1 MHPQSPCFLVSR
13 PCALRPDGGVGGWAH
28 SRPALIFASLFLA
41 QTRPTRCVR
50 ALFALVCLFAMSPS
64 PRRCRTLASRLASRL
79 ARMLGLGPP
88 PSKLQKQRNDLPPL
102 AFREIAR
109 FCVEP
114 RDVAALARTCRAAA
128 DACADRLGELRVVPA
143 RGRTYDLH
151 ANGRCDVTPKGK
163 RPFRLSGVVG
173 VTEADRAFA
182 ALTRSG
188 TVVTWG
194 DSRFGGDSSA
204 VRHLLVDVASV
215 TGADSAFAALTRSG
229 TVVTWGYPGWGGD
242 SATVQHKLVD
252 VASVTAAAYAFAAL
266 TRSGAVIAWGYPRWG
281 GDSSVVQHQ
290 LVDVASVTAA
300 AGAFA
305 AVTHTGTVV
314 AWGHPAFG
322 GDSSAVQHLLV
333 DVASVTATTRAFAAL
348 TRSGTVVTW
357 GYPEGG
363 GDSSAVRHL
372 LVDVISVM
380 ATGSAFVALTRAGT
394 VEWGGC

>member
-1 MHPQSPCFLVSR
+1 MHPKSPCFLVSR

-143 RGRTYDLH
+143 RGRTYRLH
-151 ANGRCDVTPKGK
+151 ANGRCDVTPRGSDGK
-163 RPFRLSGVVG
+163 PFRLSGVVS
-173 VTEADRAFA
+173 VTEASHAFA

-194 DSRFGGDSSA
+194 HPRAPAGR
-204 VRHLLVDVASV
+204 RHLLVDVASV
-215 TGADSAFAALTRSG
+215 SATSIAFTALTRSG
-229 TVVTWGYPGWGGD
+229 GVVTWGHPQWGGD
-242 SATVQHKLVD
+242 SA
-252 VASVTAAAYAFAAL
+252 
-266 TRSGAVIAWGYPRWG
+266 
-281 GDSSVVQHQ
+281 
-290 LVDVASVTAA
+290 
-300 AGAFA
+300 
-305 AVTHTGTVV
+305 
-314 AWGHPAFG
+314 
-322 GDSSAVQHLLV
+322 AVQHLGMARPRRRLGGR
-333 DVASVTATTRAFAAL
+333 ATPAGRRRERDGDGHCVRGADTVRHRRRVGMAIPWRRLLGRATPARGRCERDGDARGVRGADTLRRRGHLGMARPWRRLLGRAAQAGGRGQCDGVEACVRGAHPLRYHYILGGSL
-348 TRSGTVVTW
+348 TDDS
-357 GYPEGG
+357 
-363 GDSSAVRHL
+363 DSSVVRHL
-372 LVDVISVM
+372 LVHTIS
-380 ATGSAFVALTRAGT
+380 L
-394 VEWGGC
+394 